1 MHNKC
6 TNEPF
11 VPDEYWMRN
20 APLNGTPNSKIQHQ
34 KMLSDGSIETS
45 TVIYDYAGRQ
55 SIRIDWTNHGRLDHG
70 SPHVHFRFYGKN
82 INKFRLD

>member
-6 TNEPF
+6 TNKPF
-11 VPDEYWMRN
+11 VPDEYWTRN

-34 KMLSDGSIETS
+34 KMLSGGSIETS

-55 SIRIDWTNHGRLDHG
+55 SIRIDWTNHSRLDHG
-70 SPHVHFRFYGKN
+70 FPHVHFRFYGNN
-82 INKFRLD
+82 IYKFRLD